1 MILKESMLFSISL
14 YLISHLRSFMNIHK
28 KTEWKP
34 DEEDEILEGLKVK
47 AKIEDEKKDKEKE
60 DLKGIPEFW
69 LTVF

>member
-1 MILKESMLFSISL
+1 
-14 YLISHLRSFMNIHK
+14 MNLHK